1 MKNKVLSL
9 LVATLLVCCAF
20 VNNAVMAEPI
30 DISVMAPARAMVVL
44 EGNTNTQLYGHNEQT
59 KMPMASTT
67 KITTAIVA
75 IESCDNL
82 DEVITVSDKAVGIE
96 GTSIYLN
103 KGEQISIRE
112 LLYGLMLASGNDC
125 SVALAEHFGGTEQFV
140 DKMNKFVQDIG
151 ATNTHYDNP
160 HGLDSDTHYTTAY
173 DLALITSYALKNPTF
188 KEIASTKYHTIAAT
202 NNHDTRYLKHKNKL
216 LFSYDDCVGVKTGF
230 TDNAGRCLVN
240 AFERDGMQ
248 VISVVLN
255 CGPMFEE
262 CLRLT
267 NQAFNE
273 YEMHE
278 FVAPYSFVSEVPVV
292 NGDKGQ
298 IGVATIRGFKKPIKK
313 TELDNYRVEYD
324 LPESI
329 TAPVEQN
336 KPVGSV
342 KVYYNDSV
350 IFDEPLFATD
360 ASGNVDLKYLL
371 DNIIDKWF
379 IS

>member
-9 LVATLLVCCAF
+9 LIATLLVCCAF
-20 VNNAVMAEPI
+20 VNNAVMAEPLN
-30 DISVMAPARAMVVL
+30 ISVMAPARAMVVI
-44 EGNTNTQLYGHNEQT
+44 EGNTTTQLYGHNEQT

-67 KITTAIVA
+67 KITTAILA

-240 AFERDGMQ
+240 AFEREGMQ

-298 IGVATIRGFKKPIKK
+298 IGVATIKGFKKPIKK

-324 LPESI
+324 LPESV

-342 KVYYNDSV
+342 KVYYNDKV

-360 ASGNVDLKYLL
+360 ASDNVDLKYLL